1 MANNVSITPL
11 IPTDIKSILSQV
23 GGFIPAFDNQ
33 LIDSTKQKLILGAQN
48 IAKNQGENLIN
59 LAKRQQQA
67 GVNRNNTI
75 RKAEKDFKNKKIT
88 EEQYNTII
96 TNANASYEAE
106 KLAIEE
112 NKQQIQQSRKK
123 GVNDFQKNVDDKLKV
138 LKKENVKAKSNTL
151 KTKVKSKA
159 ELAKN
164 VLTNPANLTA
174 IYPALSLLITNAF
187 LNFITQRKKLE
198 KQVDA
203 VNFYIDTQVVDE
215 ASVIIAT
222 NLKNNTIKA
231 INDAIAKLKAIEG
244 ILKTINT
251 ALKIA
256 STALKILGILLALL
270 PAVPGAVLKVFE
282 ILNKVINGLSSI
294 ISPCIRILSNEIQ
307 KLKELIEKLKQIVLK
322 LNKKT
327 LDILTDD
334 QLLKLIETIL
344 PVGSVTPFQTLT
356 AIPVSGS
363 TGFVDI
369 GGRIVPLNST
379 SAAGSL
385 PQTTVSGVGTAG
397 TGVIGTAVTGTL
409 GGTGGGVNVGGI
421 GTGGVGT
428 GTGGIRTGIGTGTGT
443 GVGTGAGGGIGTGA
457 TGAGTGTGIGT
468 GGGISAGAAGTP
480 TTGTLGGIGGGGGT
494 GAAGA
499 NAGTGA
505 VGGNTAGT
513 GSGIGNANN
522 LINPSTIST
531 PSTVNTS
538 NAGTTNGTGLGL
550 TTTGGTGNGGVN
562 VGPTGVI
569 PNNNILPTSPTVG
582 SNIGLDSGVAGIPL
596 ENQSIFPI
604 NLDQLAL
611 EGLDEVGLEELEQ
624 TTLEILTQEDPSLSQ
639 QQQSELKQVPSIS
652 DQANLYKGFRFQIK
666 EEQDPKFTVR
676 GTIKRRYAVAINRQ
690 GIEVLKSEYS
700 FTLDPNDLV
709 DQLKLVIDKRKL
721 QG

>member
-23 GGFIPAFDNQ
+23 GGFIPAFDSQ
-33 LIDSTKQKLILGAQN
+33 LVDSTKQKLILGAQN
-48 IAKNQGENLIN
+48 IAKNQGESLIN

-67 GVNRNNTI
+67 GINRNNTI

-88 EEQYNTII
+88 EEQYNIII

-187 LNFITQRKKLE
+187 LNFITQRKRLE

-215 ASVIIAT
+215 TSVIIAT

-244 ILKTINT
+244 ILKTINN

-256 STALKILGILLALL
+256 SVALKVLGVLLALL

-356 AIPVSGS
+356 AVPVSGS
-363 TGFVDI
+363 AGFVDI

-385 PQTTVSGVGTAG
+385 PQTTVSGVGTA
-397 TGVIGTAVTGTL
+397 VTGAL

-421 GTGGVGT
+421 GTGGIGT
-428 GTGGIRTGIGTGTGT
+428 GAGGAGTGT
-443 GVGTGAGGGIGTGA
+443 GVGIGAGGGA
-457 TGAGTGTGIGT
+457 TGAETGIGVGT
-468 GGGISAGAAGTP
+468 GGGIGIGAVGTP
-480 TTGTLGGIGGGGGT
+480 TTGTLGGIGGGG
-494 GAAGA
+494 
-499 NAGTGA
+499 GTGA

-522 LINPSTIST
+522 LINPPTIST

-538 NAGTTNGTGLGL
+538 NTGTTNGTGLGL

-562 VGPTGVI
+562 VGPAGVI
-569 PNNNILPTSPTVG
+569 PNNNVLPTSPTVG

-611 EGLDEVGLEELEQ
+611 EGLDEIGLEELEQ

-639 QQQSELKQVPSIS
+639 QQQSELKQVPSIN

-676 GTIKRRYAVAINRQ
+676 GTIKRRYAVAINKL
-690 GIEVLKSEYS
+690 GVEVLKSEYS